1 MAKVKNIIISDRVK
15 TNMSGIRVQNP
26 ILSKESIDEGTINET
41 IGLDSANKPVRK
53 NMGDPVTETELPEKI
68 EQGIET
74 SLLNG
79 SLKTVLQAKTFG
91 IVDFPLTSDIDNQHA
106 TVNEGLLPN
115 GDMSDLTE
123 TQINRIANT
132 MKRIINK
139 GWLKTSISAI
149 NLTSVMYGS
158 DAISIVASSVVFK
171 NNALSTGQSYRIFL
185 DIANSSYEYSQD
197 SYSAPQE

>member
-1 MAKVKNIIISDRVK
+1 MGLKDSKLEEKEQLIIKGDIFADSFKDRK
-15 TNMSGIRVQNP
+15 TG
-26 ILSKESIDEGTINET
+26 KT
-41 IGLDSANKPVRK
+41 IGSDAISEA
-53 NMGDPVTETELPEKI
+53 ELPEKI
-68 EQGIET
+68 EQGIEA

-79 SLKTVLQAKTFG
+79 ELKTVLQAKTFG
-91 IVDFPLTSDIDNQHA
+91 IVDFPLTSDIDTQHA
-106 TVNEGLLPN
+106 TVNEGKLPN
-115 GDMSDLTE
+115 GDMEELTE
-123 TQINRIANT
+123 SQINKIANT